1 MKRLSIGASK
11 ARPSEGQIERHGP
24 LTVDDE
30 GDVEVGPEDPAEGVS
45 ARSEEAARG
54 ALGGRTPEIGRIE
67 QIDCPLAGVMGG
79 SDEAAEKR
87 PCEVRSPNRREA
99 IETIGIETRN
109 VPEWVEAGEQAFAEP
124 LHREGEQRRVTRY
137 DSRGHPVVERT
148 GERRIDGEGC
158 REAGTSRIGAA
169 TSRLGP
175 VGGVEARE
183 EERSGLGRWRKSA
196 NAFGAAANAGGLS
209 S

>member
-1 MKRLSIGASK
+1 MDRLSVGASE

-30 GDVEVGPEDPAEGVS
+30 GDVEVRPEDPAEGVS

-99 IETIGIETRN
+99 IETIGIETRH

-124 LHREGEQRRVTRY
+124 LHRRENSVA
-137 DSRGHPVVERT
+137 SRGTTRV
-148 GERRIDGEGC
+148 
-158 REAGTSRIGAA
+158 A
-169 TSRLGP
+169 TQS
-175 VGGVEARE
+175 
-183 EERSGLGRWRKSA
+183 
-196 NAFGAAANAGGLS
+196 
-209 S
+209 